1 MKTWNVTSNR
11 RVTMKTWN
19 VTWSDADAG
28 MLISVKV
35 YTMTGREERDKD
47 YMINLALRKAKSWLN
62 TESFLSLSIS
72 TPTITEE
79 SNG

>member
-1 MKTWNVTSNR
+1 
-11 RVTMKTWN
+11 MKTWN

-47 YMINLALRKAKSWLN
+47 YILNLALRKAKSWLN
-62 TESFLSLSIS
+62 SESILSLSVS